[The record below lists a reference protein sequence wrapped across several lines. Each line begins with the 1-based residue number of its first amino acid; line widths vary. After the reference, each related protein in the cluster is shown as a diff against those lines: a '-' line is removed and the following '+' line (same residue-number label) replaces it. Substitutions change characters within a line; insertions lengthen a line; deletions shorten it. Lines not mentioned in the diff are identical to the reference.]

1 MGFKNPLVS
10 IMIPCYNF
18 KDHILRAI
26 NSALNQDYPD
36 LEVIVLDDM
45 SKDGCWDIINS
56 FYEDLREEEKK
67 RIKIYRNENNLG
79 RTKTYKKLLYELSKG
94 DLVLMLDGDDYL
106 YDNSVISTA
115 ISKFIENYNKDI
127 VAVMGGFV
135 KYDSSVKK
143 YFENIPPTKL
153 VDGFNL
159 VMKYPNIFYSHGAVL
174 YDRRKALELD
184 FYRAGIISD
193 DLESHLRFFLRGK
206 VLYINKIFYVWN
218 VTDLSATNKTTYFD
232 FLDNIKK
239 LTDSVYLDGVS
250 LWPER
255 KKVFNLWKKRSFLK
269 LANILISIYALK
281 DNVSGRKIFFD
292 VLARVGA
299 VGLIFSSFF
308 ITLVLYFLLPKF
320 LFLKIRNKAMV
331 FRKKYFFE
339 I

>member
-1 MGFKNPLVS
+1 MDLKNPLVS

-26 NSALNQDYPD
+26 NSALNQDYSD

-45 SKDGCWDIINS
+45 STDGSWDIIKS
-56 FYEDLREEEKK
+56 FYEGLREEGKK
-67 RIKIYRNENNLG
+67 RIKILRNENNLG

-94 DLVLMLDGDDYL
+94 DWVLMLDGDDYL
-106 YDNSVISTA
+106 YDDSVISAA
-115 ISKFIENYNKDI
+115 IRKFKENYSDDI
-127 VAVMGGFV
+127 VAILGGFI

-153 VDGFNL
+153 IDGFDL
-159 VMKYPNIFYSHGAVL
+159 VIKYPNIFYSHGAVL
-174 YDRRKALELD
+174 YDRKKALKLD

-206 VLYINKIFYVWN
+206 VLYMDKIFYVWN
-218 VTDLSATNKTTYFD
+218 VTDASATNKTTYFD

-239 LTDSVYLDGVS
+239 LIDSVYSDALL

-255 KKVFNLWKKRSFLK
+255 KKLFDLWKKRSFLI
-269 LANILISIYALK
+269 LANILVSIYALK
-281 DNVSGRKIFFD
+281 DNVSNKKIFYD
-292 VLARVGA
+292 VLDRVG
-299 VGLIFSSFF
+299 VVSLIFSSFF
-308 ITLVLYFLLPKF
+308 ITLILYSILPKF
-320 LFLKIRNKAMV
+320 LFLKIRNKAMLI
-331 FRKKYFFE
+331 RKKYFFE